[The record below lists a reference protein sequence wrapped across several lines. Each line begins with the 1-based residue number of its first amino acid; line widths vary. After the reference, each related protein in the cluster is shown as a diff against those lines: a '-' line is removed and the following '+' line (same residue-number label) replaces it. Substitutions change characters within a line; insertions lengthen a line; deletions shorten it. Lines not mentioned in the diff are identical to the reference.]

1 MFGLLWDGYSFPS
14 FSFWEWCNL
23 RRSDVETSPSIECSS
38 RESHGSCHI
47 MWPVYS
53 LHGKDELN
61 HLYLHTDPK
70 DWEKKLPP
78 SAPGTPFKYLPSKPI
93 QLTIWKNSMVVA
105 GSRRITIQ
113 PDSLCLGNI
122 VRNSIACKLS
132 TSHLSGLESQ
142 VCFLSGKFNI
152 KKKISVCR
160 YVSYTMEE
168 RVRILAFNICIRSA
182 RRVILHLTS
191 L

>member
-1 MFGLLWDGYSFPS
+1 MLGLLWDGYSFPS
-14 FSFWEWCNL
+14 FSFWECCNL

-70 DWEKKLPP
+70 DWEKKPPPLPLPGRP
-78 SAPGTPFKYLPSKPI
+78 SSTSFPNPFSWCA
-93 QLTIWKNSMVVA
+93 TIWKNSMVVA

-113 PDSLCLGNI
+113 PDSLCLRNI

-142 VCFLSGKFNI
+142 ACFLSGKFNM
-152 KKKISVCR
+152 KK
-160 YVSYTMEE
+160 
-168 RVRILAFNICIRSA
+168 RVWEKLIPKKNKR
-182 RRVILHLTS
+182 
-191 L
+191 